1 MGNTSSGPVI
11 FRLERAALRIGARRL
26 LPDTDWIIRAGEN
39 WVIMGANGAGKTTLA
54 GTLTGETPVVA
65 GRRWIDRAYLAP
77 ARIRC
82 VSFESHQRL
91 VARDEKQDEARS
103 FAQQIAHGTR
113 VREVLENARRE
124 TGAAPTTLDRWVRQ
138 TGLPAWLER
147 EIRTLST
154 GEIRQ
159 VMIARAL
166 LAAPRMLIIDEPFD
180 GLDALARR
188 RLAAILSTL
197 MADGLQL
204 VLITHHLDEIIAG
217 ITHYIRLGGGRVA
230 AQGRWLSPA
239 ASQAPDPGSRA
250 PDGFPRAS
258 EFSAGRHLPCK
269 GKTCPDLIRMRNVTV
284 TYAGRRVLDRLS
296 WRVAPGENW
305 AVCGPNGAGKST
317 LLQMVCGEHP
327 QAYANDIELFGK
339 RRGSGETIW
348 DIKRP
353 IGMVSNAL
361 QIRYRQA
368 LDGLAV
374 VLSGYFDSVGLYRRA
389 NAAQIATARRWGRRL
404 SIDHLL
410 DRDFHKMSNG
420 ERRMVLIA
428 RAMVKAPALLI
439 LDEPCQGLDRRN
451 RKRLLDMLGT
461 IVTRSTTQMIYVSH
475 RTDEIPAAT
484 THELHLRLDGSY
496 RIHAY

>member
-217 ITHYIRLGGGRVA
+217 ITHYIRLG
-230 AQGRWLSPA
+230 
-239 ASQAPDPGSRA
+239 
-250 PDGFPRAS
+250 
-258 EFSAGRHLPCK
+258 
-269 GKTCPDLIRMRNVTV
+269 
-284 TYAGRRVLDRLS
+284 
-296 WRVAPGENW
+296 
-305 AVCGPNGAGKST
+305 
-317 LLQMVCGEHP
+317 
-327 QAYANDIELFGK
+327 
-339 RRGSGETIW
+339 
-348 DIKRP
+348 
-353 IGMVSNAL
+353 
-361 QIRYRQA
+361 
-368 LDGLAV
+368 
-374 VLSGYFDSVGLYRRA
+374 
-389 NAAQIATARRWGRRL
+389 
-404 SIDHLL
+404 
-410 DRDFHKMSNG
+410 
-420 ERRMVLIA
+420 
-428 RAMVKAPALLI
+428 
-439 LDEPCQGLDRRN
+439 
-451 RKRLLDMLGT
+451 
-461 IVTRSTTQMIYVSH
+461 
-475 RTDEIPAAT
+475 
-484 THELHLRLDGSY
+484 
-496 RIHAY
+496 